1 MSSSIWPQTH
11 TFCIPSLYGS
21 VNTIDP
27 AISSK
32 TRDLEITEN
41 FPYAIL
47 QLQTNQPAN
56 QVGHGPGLLRHEQIM
71 GQPHRTTNL

>member
-1 MSSSIWPQTH
+1 MSVRPPPPPAQ
-11 TFCIPSLYGS
+11 L

-47 QLQTNQPAN
+47 QLQANQPAN
-56 QVGHGPGLLRHEQIM
+56 QVDHGPGLLRHEQIM
-71 GQPHRTTNL
+71 GQPL

>member
-1 MSSSIWPQTH
+1 MDGVSGCWGEQR
-11 TFCIPSLYGS
+11 

-27 AISSK
+27 AISLK
-32 TRDLEITEN
+32 TGDLEISEN

-56 QVGHGPGLLRHEQIM
+56 QVGQHGPGLLRHEQIT
-71 GQPHRTTNL
+71 GQPH